1 LGIKNGIIRLISI
14 GERMKMRV
22 YLDNNATTK
31 MDKEALEAML
41 PYFSEIYGNAS
52 SMHSFGNESKKAMVE
67 ARKTIAD
74 IFGIETD
81 ELIFTGSGSESDNLA
96 IRGVAKAY
104 RKRGNH
110 IITSAVE
117 HPAVRNTCREL
128 EKEGYEVTY
137 VSVDENGVIK
147 LDELKKAI
155 KKETILI
162 TVMHGNN
169 EVGSIQPVEEIGKLA
184 KENRIVFHV
193 DAVQTVGKLDIK
205 PKEMGIDL
213 LTFSGH
219 KFYGPKGIGGLFIKA
234 GTRLG
239 KVLTGGGQEK
249 KLRPGT
255 SDVPGMVG
263 MAKALEV
270 AHRNI
275 EEEFKREEELR
286 DYFESELLK
295 RVPEIQIN
303 AKGAKRLPGTS
314 SITFKYL
321 EGESILLT
329 LNFKGIAVSSGSACS
344 SDDLQASHV
353 LLAMGIP
360 VEIAHGTIRFSF
372 GKYNTREEVDYVLQ
386 ELPPIVE
393 KLRMISPLWNEFKA
407 GK

>member
-1 LGIKNGIIRLISI
+1 
-14 GERMKMRV
+14 MRV

-67 ARKTIAD
+67 ARKTIAE

-104 RKRGNH
+104 KKRGNH
-110 IITSAVE
+110 IITSSVE

-137 VSVDENGVIK
+137 ISVDENGVIN

-193 DAVQTVGKLDIK
+193 DAVQTVGKLNIK

-219 KFYGPKGIGGLFIKA
+219 KFYGPKGIGGLFIKS

-263 MAKALEV
+263 MATALEV
-270 AHRNI
+270 AYRNI
-275 EEEFKREEELR
+275 DGEFKREEELR
-286 DYFESELLK
+286 NYFERELLNK
-295 RVPEIQIN
+295 VPEIQIN

-321 EGESILLT
+321 EGESILLS
-329 LNFKGIAVSSGSACS
+329 LNYKGIAVSSGSACS

-372 GKYNTREEVDYVLQ
+372 GKYNTKEEVDYVIQ
-386 ELPPIVE
+386 ELPPIIE